1 MLKIAFNHKCSKLA
15 AAVFAALVAAAFCCL
30 AVPVRANAAEVMA
43 YSLNSL
49 GERVDYYT
57 TDDAIQAGYSG
68 KIIYLDCDWNFTGTM
83 NVADSKSLTIDMNGH
98 KISTSGGHTVIELKE
113 HSSLTL
119 KGTTKTKFEFYY
131 QDKDA
136 TSTTKKQVES
146 GGLVTGASGRH
157 FGGGFEMD
165 NYSTLT
171 LDNVAVAGNML
182 EDFESGGGIYMRKN
196 TILNMKNGATIQYNK
211 GWAGGIW
218 IEKTDATINMDNST
232 ICYNQTLGNHNGGGI
247 YSNDNGTKV
256 YLENHSSISNNK
268 AYNGGGVF
276 FNYTQFYIG
285 SADKTGVVEENIS
298 TSSEGG
304 SHGGGGIYVESK
316 KTGTVNGAIK
326 GLTIKR
332 NDARSNGGGIV
343 LNQRNT
349 QISDCSIL
357 ENSTAF
363 KGGGVY
369 VYNKNCSIESCTIE
383 GNVCDND
390 GRDDTDAGGGVF
402 VDSSYDI
409 KLAGKMF
416 IRNNT
421 RHDEASADDL
431 FLDIATLATS
441 RAYITNGIDAG
452 SSVGVRTD
460 NPSDFRIGKD
470 ISTYTSGT
478 YFADLPSFW
487 VSHGTDSGGDLWQ
500 RAGAQTFNVN
510 VNGSSVGR
518 YASGATTNISAVPDA
533 GKAFWYW
540 DASAAT
546 GLSPIEEYINK
557 ENMYD
562 ESLCIKMPGN
572 DIELKA
578 VLTDIATHAT
588 ITVDRPE
595 AGKDLPTEATLA
607 WAAGKGKMQIK
618 ISWLDENGSVITQ
631 AEYGAKC
638 CFVAEV
644 PKNCEAGLFF
654 SNALQTGD
662 ITLKVSDGNEGPGVS
677 EASVNEQGTLNLT
690 SNLFETERPKIQ
702 LVESA
707 QVSVAAGASSIELF
721 NELPAT
727 ANVKLSNGKRIS
739 LATSKGTTIKWPS
752 GLVNY
757 NGFVNEPTDSST
769 SYEVELP
776 LAESGEVASVAGY
789 TLRVK
794 IVPVASTEVSAPVL
808 SPILAAYNKYNSS
821 PKLDSNLSLK
831 VTAACTTEGATIKYK
846 LFGSGTEYVYNKD
859 TGLVLTGEEGKHIY
873 KYVTFWAEKTA
884 ADGKTT
890 LKSSEV
896 FGVYE
901 LDDTMNTTIDIVC
914 WDTALYNDSDTH
926 WSDTFE
932 VTGTVGSTVEIFA
945 QTQENRV
952 FDHWEWEGAP
962 AGTDLTQRTLKIANY
977 SKSLEGKI
985 KAIYSPIIT
994 GLDFEIAEPQAHAEL
1009 PKNAKRVTAQTVL
1022 GDVDISK
1029 YFTSDDN
1036 GITITSLAP
1045 SITRADGTAEHDTA
1059 YSATFHLNPWE
1070 SVAGSNGVTY
1080 AFADDLDFFV
1090 GGKSMRDK
1098 VDVADSDAGGQDMTI
1113 TFAETSAYIP
1123 ESLATPADAQISFAD
1138 ACEYFAEQEAGNY
1151 ENWGLANEVV
1161 ATYKCKETEAVDVVW
1176 DKLNGFNPENFNA
1189 QEFTLTGTVEYPEG
1203 TDTTD
1208 APKTVSAKVKVAAA
1222 EKVATP
1228 KASVDSGSYSNA
1240 LEVEL
1245 SCSTED
1251 ADIYYTTD
1259 GSEPTKL
1266 SKQYND
1272 EAISICKS
1280 ATLKVRAYCDHA
1292 TPSDVAEYKYTING
1306 ANVATPTSSL
1316 AEGTYVTAQTFTLA
1330 CATDGA
1336 TIRYTMDGT
1345 KPTEES
1351 TAYNGET
1358 ISIDSNTRIRMR
1370 AYKDGMIASD
1380 VAEYLYKVGTQSVE
1394 APRASVNSGT
1404 YKKVLSV
1411 ELACDT
1417 EGATIR
1423 YTTDGSNPTVQ
1434 SAVYNGSPI
1443 QIYDPTLLKICAYKD
1458 GMYESP
1464 VMGYL
1469 YNVSVAQVETP
1480 LSDLESGSYNFD
1492 AQPHLY
1498 CNTNGVRIYYTLDGT
1513 EPTEKSIE
1521 YIEGTT
1527 TISIQ
1532 ETATLKA
1539 RAFRDGMKPSN
1550 IGTYEYTIEYPQDE
1564 TPSASVP
1571 SGTYAKTQT
1580 VELSCDTEG
1589 ASIRFTLD
1597 NTEPTINSELYTGSL
1612 TIDKTTTVKAKAFG
1626 GYNPSDVATFEY
1638 KIERETV
1645 STPTASDASGV
1656 YSQPFTVMLSCDT
1669 NGATIRYTLDGTE
1682 PTAKSTEYTGTPFRF
1697 NEWGTTTTIKARAF
1711 CDECIDSEVA
1721 TFTYTLKRETLPEP
1735 VATPDSG
1742 IYEDPQKVTLSCSD
1756 PNVLI
1761 RYTVNGKQPS
1771 TTSTIYTGPLDISSS
1786 MTLKVIATKGSEI
1799 SDIVTYDYNIVNP
1812 KVSTPYTPMNSGTYA
1827 NPVNIHVFTLTE
1839 GATIHYTLDGTDPT
1853 AESKVYEGWP
1863 IKITE
1868 TTTLKL
1874 RAFCDEMADSDI
1886 ATYEYVIGSEPTATY
1901 TVRFDSAGGSTVEPQ
1916 SIAEGLEADEPDAP
1930 TQEGFTFDYWATA
1943 SGKQYDFATPV
1954 TGDLTLYAHWS
1965 VNGKSVTA
1973 HTVRFNAGEGSTVPS
1988 QSVAEGSTVT
1998 QPANPTLDGSTFEGW
2013 ITEAGTAYDFATPV
2027 TSSFTLYAMWSADGE
2042 VALSHLVTFDSAGG
2056 TAVDSQAIA
2065 AGNKVTEPTAPTLDG
2080 FTFDYWARADGSKF
2094 DFESTVKSDLTL
2106 YAHWKANGSDQST
2119 TAHLVT
2125 FDVAGG
2131 TSVDSQTVVNGGVVA
2146 QPATPK
2152 QEGFTFAYW
2161 ATASGEQYGFA
2172 TPVTGD
2178 LTLYAQWTA
2187 DGKDVP
2193 AYLVIFDSNGGSYVD
2208 AQTIATGEL
2217 ATRPNDPA
2225 RDGYAF
2231 AGWTLDGEEYNFTT
2245 PVSGSVTLV
2254 AQWNENPAPAP
2265 DPKPSPNPEP
2275 SSNPGRDDSGQTA
2288 NTGYLAETG
2297 DPTVSTVA
2305 VIAVA
2310 ALAGFG
2316 ALAVAALNSMRRK
2329 GCRRE

>member
-1 MLKIAFNHKCSKLA
+1 MLKIAPSHKRSRLA
-15 AAVFAALVAAAFCCL
+15 ATVFAALAAAMLCCIAL
-30 AVPVRANAAEVMA
+30 PAKANAAEVMA
-43 YSLNSL
+43 YSLNSS
-49 GERVDYYT
+49 GEHVNYYT

-68 KIIYLDCDWNFTGTM
+68 KTIYLACDWNFTGTM

-98 KISTSGGHTVIELKE
+98 KISASGGHTVIELKE

-182 EDFESGGGIYMRKN
+182 EDCESGGGIYMRKN
-196 TILNMKNGATIQYNK
+196 TTLNMKNGATIQYNK
-211 GWAGGIW
+211 AWAGGIW

-232 ICYNQTLGNHNGGGI
+232 ICYNQTLGNHDGAGI
-247 YSNDNGTKV
+247 YSNDNGTKI
-256 YLENHSSISNNK
+256 YLENHSSINNNK

-316 KTGTVNGAIK
+316 KTGTVDGTIK

-332 NDARSNGGGIV
+332 NDARSNGGGVV
-343 LNQRNT
+343 LNQKNT
-349 QISDCSIL
+349 RIVDCTIQ

-369 VYNKNCSIESCTIE
+369 VYNKNCSIENCTIE

-409 KLAGKMF
+409 RLSGKMF

-431 FLDIATLATS
+431 FLDTATLATS

-460 NPSDFRIGKD
+460 NAGDCRIGKD

-510 VNGSSVGR
+510 VNGASVGR
-518 YASGATTNISAVPDA
+518 YASGATTNISAVPEA

-540 DASAAT
+540 DASGAT
-546 GLSPIEEYINK
+546 GLSPIEEYIST

-595 AGKDLPTEATLA
+595 AGKELPAEATLT
-607 WAAGKGKMQIK
+607 WAAGKGEMKIA

-631 AEYGAKC
+631 ADHGAKC

-644 PKNCEAGLFF
+644 PKNREAGLFF
-654 SNALQTGD
+654 SSALQSGD
-662 ITLKVSDGNEGPGVS
+662 IALKVSDGNEGPGVS
-677 EASVNEQGTLNLT
+677 ESSVNEQGTLNLT
-690 SNLFETERPKIQ
+690 SGLFETERPEIQ

-739 LATSKGTTIKWPS
+739 LATDKGTSIKWPS

-757 NGFVNEPTDSST
+757 NGFVNEPADAST
-769 SYEVELP
+769 SYEIELP
-776 LAESGEVASVAGY
+776 LAESGEVASVTGH
-789 TLRVK
+789 TLTVK
-794 IVPVASTEVSAPVL
+794 IVPVASTGVSAPVL
-808 SPILAAYNKYNSS
+808 SPIFASYNKYNTS
-821 PKLDSNLSLK
+821 PKLDGNLSLK

-846 LFGSGTEYVYNKD
+846 LFGSGTEYVYDKD

-873 KYVTFWAEKTA
+873 RYVTFWAEKTA

-914 WDTALYNDSDTH
+914 WDTALYNDGDTH

-932 VTGTVGSTVEIFA
+932 VSGTVGSTVEIFA

-985 KAIYSPIIT
+985 KAIYSPIVT
-994 GLDFEIAEPQAHAEL
+994 GLDFEVAEPQAHSEL
-1009 PKNAKRVTAQTVL
+1009 PKNAKSVTAQTAL

-1029 YFTSDDN
+1029 YFASDGN
-1036 GITITSLAP
+1036 GITITNLTP
-1045 SITRADGTAEHDTA
+1045 STVRSDGTAEHDTV

-1070 SVAGSNGVTY
+1070 SVAGSDGVNY
-1080 AFADDLDFFV
+1080 AFADDLDLLV
-1090 GGKSMRDK
+1090 NGKSMRDK
-1098 VDVADSDAGGQDMTI
+1098 VNVADSDSGGEDLTI

-1138 ACEYFAEQEAGNY
+1138 ACQYLAGQEAGNY
-1151 ENWGLANEVV
+1151 ENWGLADEVL
-1161 ATYKCKETEAVDVVW
+1161 ATYKCKETEMVDVEW
-1176 DKLNGFNPENFNA
+1176 GKLEGFNPENFSA
-1189 QEFTLTGTVEYPEG
+1189 QEFTLTGTVIYPEG
-1203 TDTTD
+1203 TDTAD

-1222 EKVATP
+1222 EKVAAP
-1228 KASVDSGSYSNA
+1228 KASVESGSYSSA

-1259 GSEPTKL
+1259 GSEPTKA
-1266 SKQYND
+1266 SKQYGD
-1272 EAISICKS
+1272 EAISICRS
-1280 ATLKVRAYCDHA
+1280 ATLKVRAYCENA
-1292 TPSDVAEYKYTING
+1292 APSDVAEYRYTING

-1316 AEGTYVTAQTFTLA
+1316 AEGTYATAQTFTLA

-1336 TIRYTMDGT
+1336 TIRYTMDGS

-1351 TAYNGET
+1351 PAYSGET
-1358 ISIDSNTRIRMR
+1358 IGVDSNTRLRMR
-1370 AYKDGMIASD
+1370 AFKDGMIASD
-1380 VAEYLYKVGTQSVE
+1380 IAEYMYKVGIQSVE
-1394 APRASVNSGT
+1394 APRASVDSGT

-1417 EGATIR
+1417 EGAIIR
-1423 YTTDGSNPTVQ
+1423 YTTDGSNPTAQ
-1434 SAVYNGSPI
+1434 SAAYDGSPI
-1443 QIYDPTLLKICAYKD
+1443 KIYDTTLLKICAYKD

-1464 VMGYL
+1464 VMGYV
-1469 YNVSVAQVETP
+1469 YNVSVPQVETP
-1480 LSDLESGSYNFD
+1480 LSDLESGTYNFD
-1492 AQPHLY
+1492 AQPHPY
-1498 CNTNGVRIYYTLDGT
+1498 CNTDGVRIYYTLDGT
-1513 EPTEKSIE
+1513 EPTEKSAE
-1521 YIEGTT
+1521 YIDGQT

-1532 ETATLKA
+1532 ETTTLKI
-1539 RAFRDGMKPSN
+1539 RAFRDGMKPSDV
-1550 IGTYEYTIEYPQDE
+1550 GTYEYTIAYPQDE
-1564 TPSASVP
+1564 TPVASVP

-1589 ASIRFTLD
+1589 AIIRYTLD
-1597 NTEPTINSELYTGSL
+1597 GTEPTVDSERYTGPL
-1612 TIDKTTTVKAKAFG
+1612 TISKTTTVKAKAFE

-1645 STPTASDASGV
+1645 ATPTASDASGV
-1656 YSQPFTVMLSCDT
+1656 YSQPFKVTLSCAT
-1669 NGATIRYTLDGTE
+1669 GGATIRYTTDGTE
-1682 PTAKSTEYTGTPFRF
+1682 PTEKSAEYTGVPFKF
-1697 NEWGTTTTIKARAF
+1697 EEWGTTTTIKVRAF

-1735 VATPDSG
+1735 SASPESG
-1742 IYEDPQKVTLSCSD
+1742 IYENPQKVTLSCSD
-1756 PNVLI
+1756 PDVQI
-1761 RYTVNGKQPS
+1761 RYTVDGRQPS

-1786 MTLKVIATKGSEI
+1786 MTLKIMATKGSAI
-1799 SDIVTYDYNIVNP
+1799 SDVVTYDYNIVNA
-1812 KVSTPYTPMNSGTYA
+1812 KVSTPYTPIQSGTYA
-1827 NPVNIHVFTLTE
+1827 DPLNIHLFTLTE
-1839 GATIHYTLDGTDPT
+1839 GATIRYTLDGTDPT
-1853 AESKVYEGWP
+1853 AESQLYRGWP
-1863 IKITE
+1863 IKIAE
-1868 TTTLKL
+1868 STTLKV

-1886 ATYEYVIGSEPTATY
+1886 ATYEYVIGSEPAATY
-1901 TVRFDSAGGSTVEPQ
+1901 TVRFDSAGGSAVESQ
-1916 SIAEGLEADEPDAP
+1916 SIAEGLAADEPEAP
-1930 TQEGFTFDYWATA
+1930 TQAGFAFDYWATA
-1943 SGKQYDFATPV
+1943 DGKQYNFATPV
-1954 TGDLTLYAHWS
+1954 TADITLYAHWS
-1965 VNGKSVTA
+1965 VSGKSVTA
-1973 HTVRFNAGEGSTVPS
+1973 HTVRFDTGEGSAVPS
-1988 QSVAEGSTVT
+1988 QSVAEGSTVAH
-1998 QPANPTLDGSTFEGW
+1998 PANPTLDGSTFEGW
-2013 ITEAGTAYDFATPV
+2013 ITDSGAAYDFATPV
-2027 TSSFTLYAMWSADGE
+2027 TSSFTLYAKWSAGGE
-2042 VALSHLVTFDSAGG
+2042 DALSHLVTFDSAGG
-2056 TAVDSQAIA
+2056 TDVDSQAIA
-2065 AGNKVTEPTAPTLDG
+2065 AGGKVVEPAAPTLDG
-2080 FTFDYWARADGSKF
+2080 FTFDYWARADGSKHDF
-2094 DFESTVKSDLTL
+2094 DSTVKSDFTL
-2106 YAHWKANGSDQST
+2106 YAHWKANGGDQST

-2131 TSVDSQTVVNGGVVA
+2131 TSVDSQTVVDGGVVA
-2146 QPATPK
+2146 QPATPR
-2152 QEGFTFAYW
+2152 QEGFKFAYW
-2161 ATASGEQYGFA
+2161 ATADGRQYDFA
-2172 TPVTGD
+2172 TPVTAD
-2178 LTLYAQWTA
+2178 ITLYAQWTA
-2187 DGKDVP
+2187 DGKDSP
-2193 AYLVIFDSNGGSYVD
+2193 ANLVIFDSNGGSYVD
-2208 AQTIATGEL
+2208 AQTIAAGGL
-2217 ATRPNDPA
+2217 VTRPEDPT
-2225 RDGYAF
+2225 RDGYTF
-2231 AGWTLDGEEYNFTT
+2231 AGWTLDGEEYDFDA
-2245 PVSGSVTLV
+2245 PVSGNITLV

-2265 DPKPSPNPEP
+2265 DPEPSPNPDGD
-2275 SSNPGRDDSGQTA
+2275 NGNGNGQSA
-2288 NTGYLAETG
+2288 AKGDFAKTG
-2297 DPTVSTVA
+2297 DPAVSALA
-2305 VIAVA
+2305 VIAIA
-2310 ALAGFG
+2310 ALVGFG
-2316 ALAVAALNSMRRK
+2316 ALAVAVLGSRHRK
-2329 GCRRE
+2329 GCHRE